1 MRGASA
7 RKPIE
12 NKALHS
18 NPAQVAPGTP
28 LDCTPRL
35 WLPCAA
41 AGLQAQAA
49 IHPSQENTMTTA
61 NPRLTDHP
69 EEAAV
74 RVPLELYMRGHAE
87 DNSAHM
93 RAAFMPTARI
103 ESVREGP
110 LTSWDIDTYCA
121 RFKGQPA
128 ADEATRR
135 RSIDAID
142 IGGTAASAR
151 RGGGSDCARSEATRA
166 GSQRSRCSSRTARSN
181 SWIAWAGMRSR
192 AASAA
197 APVRKVIQR
206 LSSPR

>member
-1 MRGASA
+1 MQGDSVQ
-7 RKPIE
+7 KSIE
-12 NKALHS
+12 NKALRPD
-18 NPAQVAPGTP
+18 PARAAPRSL
-28 LDCTPRL
+28 LDCAPRL

-41 AGLQAQAA
+41 AGLQAQAS
-49 IHPSQENTMTTA
+49 IHPSQENTAMTTA
-61 NPRLTDHP
+61 TLRLIDHP

-142 IGGTAASAR
+142 IGGTAASAKITLVH
-151 RGGGSDCARSEATRA
+151 GAITFIDYFVLLKTEA
-166 GSQRSRCSSRTARSN
+166 G
-181 SWIAWAGMRSR
+181 WKIANKAFH
-192 AASAA
+192 A
-197 APVRKVIQR
+197 VV
-206 LSSPR
+206 